1 MGDGGCGG
9 GDDDG
14 SGRGFV
20 GEGRGSMQTIK
31 QNKQAGGVS
40 GDVEK
45 IVFGGLVTLAN
56 A

>member
-1 MGDGGCGG
+1 MVVVVVVMMMVVAEGL
-9 GDDDG
+9 
-14 SGRGFV
+14 GRR
-20 GEGRGSMQTIK
+20 GRGSMQTIK